1 MTHFEMRNPNEQ
13 IAKYYSKIVL
23 EKTEPR
29 KIMPSSFEQINNELN
44 SESGIKIPDSLIE
57 KLGLKDQIWMRF
69 SRKSDLPILIL
80 GQALGSDNDRHYVHN
95 NSLRDAVSTIE
106 IARKTTDNGR
116 KMLPIRLRV
125 AGIYEKEHR
134 IVAATY
140 DFTQKSRLTRLEVS
154 MLNKELPYLIDRYPG
169 FKYMTQ
175 TIPTDISDSYGN
187 AGLITYAMYAVAG
200 FSDKTLHF
208 QNNEDGL
215 SVSVNRMDNDFNR
228 DISKVAT
235 NMNFYNTIRGGIV
248 TVGLRNESKSIK
260 NISPWEINVPEFLQK
275 T

>member
-29 KIMPSSFEQINNELN
+29 KIMPSSFQQINNELN

-57 KLGLKDQIWMRF
+57 KLGLKEQIWMRF

-80 GQALGSDNDRHYVHN
+80 GQALGSDNDRHYAHN

-116 KMLPIRLRV
+116 KMLPIYLRI
-125 AGIYEKEHR
+125 AGIYEKKHR
-134 IVAATY
+134 VVAATY
-140 DFTQKSRLTRLEVS
+140 DFTQKNRLTRLEVS
-154 MLNKELPYLIDRYPG
+154 ILKEELPHLVDRYPG

-175 TIPTDISDSYGN
+175 TIPADKSDSYGS

-215 SVSVNRMDNDFNR
+215 SVSVNGMDNDFNR
-228 DISKVAT
+228 DISKVAR
-235 NMNFYNTIRGGIV
+235 NMGYYNSVKEGII
-248 TVGLRNESKSIK
+248 TVGFINESTSKK
-260 NISPWEINVPEFLQK
+260 NTNPWEISVPEFLQK
-275 T
+275 V